1 MKKILFS
8 LLVVC
13 LLVLTGCGKE
23 SSRNFVKNTT
33 WTGSDESEVIFTD
46 TRIDWYQSAEDH
58 NDNYYSGEYK
68 LYTGKKAVNYITKD
82 LSEYGITKEELQR
95 VFDSRDEFKEKNFVV
110 FDIRYDK
117 FVLDGE
123 EQEITRPLVPW
134 FGFILEDDT
143 FLYVVNMNTASY
155 YSFTKK

>member
-8 LLVVC
+8 LVVVC
-13 LLVLTGCGKE
+13 LLVLTGCGAGTKK
-23 SSRNFVKNTT
+23 NFVKNTT
-33 WTGSDESEVIFTD
+33 WSGSDDSELIFKED
-46 TRIDWYQSAEDH
+46 RLDWYQSADEH
-58 NDNYYSGEYK
+58 NDNYYSGKYK
-68 LYTGKKAVNYITKD
+68 LYTGKRAVKYITTD
-82 LSEYGITKEELQR
+82 LEEYGITKDELQR
-95 VFDSRDEFKEKNFVV
+95 VFDSRDEFSEKNFVV

-123 EQEITRPLVPW
+123 EQEITRPLAPW